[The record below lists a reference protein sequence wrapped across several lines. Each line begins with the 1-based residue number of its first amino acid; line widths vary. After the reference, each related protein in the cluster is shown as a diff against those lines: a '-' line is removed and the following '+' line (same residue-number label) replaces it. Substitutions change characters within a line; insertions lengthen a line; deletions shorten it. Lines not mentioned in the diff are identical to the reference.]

1 MRLYL
6 DVPLQLTDYIKGEIT
21 FVNYVR
27 DAYDADVNVLIT
39 LEPICSGGGMY
50 TISLIGEKA
59 FEGINDTR

>member
-1 MRLYL
+1 
-6 DVPLQLTDYIKGEIT
+6 LTDYIKGEIT